1 MREHLE
7 IVHKTT
13 GRMPPELDVPD
24 IPKEFEYLMSVF
36 YELSAARPVGMAVG
50 PIAFEAIEAYNRLT
64 GAGLVGWEVQ
74 TIKRLDIAWMKVRNG

>member
-7 IVHKTT
+7 VVHKTT
-13 GRMPPELDVPD
+13 GRMPPELDVPE
-24 IPKEFEYLMSVF
+24 IPEEFEYLMHVF
-36 YELSAARPVGMAVG
+36 YELSSARQSGMSLG

-74 TIKRLDIAWMKVRNG
+74 TIKRLDMAWIRVRNG